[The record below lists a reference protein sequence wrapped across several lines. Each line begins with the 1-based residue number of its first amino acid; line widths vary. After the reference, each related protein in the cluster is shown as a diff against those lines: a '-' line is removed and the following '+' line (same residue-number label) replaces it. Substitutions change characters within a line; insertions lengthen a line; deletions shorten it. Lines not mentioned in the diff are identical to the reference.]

1 MIYFFLTLFFG
12 FVFYSISTKDSN
24 SNPLL
29 ILFFTCLIV
38 GSAFFVYLKLLS
50 NNNLALVE
58 QRDSLNLF
66 IKEDV
71 LNRERHR
78 GDVEILTDELI
89 QKETVEAGELY
100 IIARQFKVINE
111 YELSA
116 KVFGAIY
123 SKFGAELDG
132 DILAEYAQVL
142 FLSKGRDFD
151 ESLNKL
157 LDDALTKSPNNPS
170 ALTLKGLSIL
180 EKNQPE
186 LTIKLWEKALQFLS
200 TEQEKDN
207 LKSLIETVKNQKN

>member
-12 FVFYSISTKDSN
+12 LVFYSISTKDSN

-38 GSAFFVYLKLLS
+38 GSAFFVYLKVLS

-78 GDVEILTDELI
+78 GDVEILTEELI

-142 FLSKGRDFD
+142 FLSKGSCLLYTSTSPRDLAV
-151 ESLNKL
+151 SRM
-157 LDDALTKSPNNPS
+157 PS
-170 ALTLKGLSIL
+170 SA
-180 EKNQPE
+180 
-186 LTIKLWEKALQFLS
+186 
-200 TEQEKDN
+200 
-207 LKSLIETVKNQKN
+207 